1 MVGSLVIALVV
12 IAVAVWGGRR
22 ALARGGSPHVT
33 DGASVRRFFT
43 YAVLLGL
50 LFVAGNGVVGLL
62 ARVLDPGNPTEY
74 LEGLDEMLA
83 QQTAF
88 AVVGVP
94 LYVVVAA
101 WTRSRV
107 RDDPSEAASRGF
119 TFYLTAAQV
128 VSLVLTLLAVQATV
142 GWALGAPQMG
152 AQFAELLVWGGSWL
166 AHRFV
171 ERRVV
176 GRDVLTVAGLLGAAL
191 GLGFTAAGVVMLV
204 AHVVG
209 QVLQIPSSQTAMDPS
224 LLQLG
229 VMTLVA
235 GLPVWAVCWVV
246 PARRLQRGTLWHV
259 LVLLVGVAGGLLTAV
274 VGASVALD
282 RVVVWL
288 VRGTGADATAQL
300 QALPP
305 ALGALLVGSLV
316 WLYHRSVLRAGGTGP
331 DTEPGTGPET
341 APDTGRTEVR
351 RAYDYLLAG
360 VGLVAAAVGL
370 VVMIVAGVEGLSG
383 TDVVLVGGSDPVDTV
398 IAAGTLLV
406 LGGPVWWLFWR
417 RLERAEQAD
426 PVAERRSGS
435 RRVYV
440 LLLFG
445 VAGVAAVAALLFGV
459 VGVLQD
465 VFAGSVGPQ
474 TLQNVRYPLGII
486 VTSGLVAAY
495 HWTVLRADRG
505 VLGEQQHGPRY
516 VLLVGPADP
525 DVAREAHA
533 RTGGVVNLVA
543 RTDVEAAPWPV
554 DELAATL
561 AGLPDAGIV
570 VVADDKGGLR
580 TIPVTPP

>member
-1 MVGSLVIALVV
+1 MVGSLVLALVV
-12 IAVAVWGGRR
+12 IAVAAWGGRK
-22 ALARGGSPHVT
+22 ALSHNGPRVS
-33 DGASVRRFFT
+33 DGASIRRFFT

-50 LFVAGNGVVGLL
+50 LMVAGNGVVGLL
-62 ARVLDPGNPTEY
+62 GRVIDTGVPPEAFDDL
-74 LEGLDEMLA
+74 LA

-107 RDDPSEAASRGF
+107 RDDPTEARSRGF
-119 TFYLTAAQV
+119 GFYLTAASV
-128 VSLVLTLLAVQATV
+128 VSLVLTVLAVQATV
-142 GWALGAPQMG
+142 GWALGVPHAG

-176 GRDVLTVAGLLGAAL
+176 GREVLTVAGLLGAAL
-191 GLGFTAAGVVMLV
+191 GLGFTAAGAVLLV
-204 AHVVG
+204 ADVLG
-209 QVLQIPSSQTAMDPS
+209 RVLQIPAAQSVDDPS

-235 GLPVWAVCWVV
+235 GLPVWAVCWLV
-246 PARRLQRGTLWHV
+246 PARRLRRERLWHV
-259 LVLLVGVAGGLLTAV
+259 LVLLIGVAGGLLTAV
-274 VGASVALD
+274 AGASVALD

-288 VRGTGADATAQL
+288 VRGTGGDAADQL

-316 WLYHRSVLRAGGTGP
+316 WLYHRAVLRLG
-331 DTEPGTGPET
+331 
-341 APDTGRTEVR
+341 DTGRTEVD
-351 RAYDYLLAG
+351 RAYEYLLAG
-360 VGLVAAAVGL
+360 VGLVSAAVGL
-370 VVMIVAGVEGLSG
+370 VVMIVAGVEGLAG

-406 LGGPVWWLFWR
+406 VGAPVWWLFWR
-417 RLERAEQAD
+417 RLERAVRAD
-426 PVAERRSGS
+426 PVGERRSRS

-445 VAGVAAVAALLFGV
+445 VAGVAAVGALLAGV
-459 VGVLQD
+459 VAALQD
-465 VFAGSVGPQ
+465 VFADSLGPQ
-474 TLQNVRYPLGII
+474 TLQNVRYPVGII

-525 DVAREAHA
+525 DVTRETHA
-533 RTGGVVNLVA
+533 RTGGSVTLLA
-543 RTDVEAAPWPV
+543 RTDVAAASWPV
-554 DELAATL
+554 DELTATL
-561 AGLPDAGIV
+561 AGVPDAAVV
-570 VVADDKGGLR
+570 VVADEQGGLH
-580 TIPVTPP
+580 TIPITTP

>member
-1 MVGSLVIALVV
+1 MVGTLVIALVV

-22 ALARGGSPHVT
+22 ALSRGGSPHVT
-33 DGASVRRFFT
+33 DGASIRRFFT

-50 LFVAGNGVVGLL
+50 LLVAGNGVVGLL

-74 LEGLDEMLA
+74 LDGLDEMLA

-107 RDDPSEAASRGF
+107 RDDPSEAGSRGF

-142 GWALGAPQMG
+142 GWALGAPQVG

-191 GLGFTAAGVVMLV
+191 GLGFTAAGVVMLF
-204 AHVVG
+204 AHLVG
-209 QVLQIPSSQTAMDPS
+209 QVLQILSSQTVMDPS

-235 GLPVWAVCWVV
+235 GLPVWAVCWLV
-246 PARRLQRGTLWHV
+246 PARRLERGTLWHV

-288 VRGTGADATAQL
+288 VRGTGAGATTQL
-300 QALPP
+300 QQLPP

-316 WLYHRSVLRAGGTGP
+316 WLYHRSVLRAR
-331 DTEPGTGPET
+331 DTERGTGPE
-341 APDTGRTEVR
+341 TGRTEVR

-406 LGGPVWWLFWR
+406 VGGPVWWLFWR
-417 RLERAEQAD
+417 RIERAVQAD

-435 RRVYV
+435 RRIYV

-445 VAGVAAVAALLFGV
+445 VAGVAAVAALLVGV

-543 RTDVEAAPWPV
+543 RTDLEAAPWPV
-554 DELAATL
+554 DELTASL
-561 AGLPDAGIV
+561 AGLPDAGVV